1 MRKIIKSP
9 ILALLLSLL
18 ISLFPLT
25 VYAEE
30 ETEAHTL
37 ISYSDFETESFQGWS
52 SFGNKSVISMT
63 GETSHDGKSCIV
75 TSSRTA
81 SWGGP
86 ALNIT
91 NLVVIGTEISFEAYV
106 KGLSSE
112 EIDIIMSVKS
122 IDDKGTENYATISSA
137 DVTNKDWALLKGTFF
152 IPENTVDLLV
162 YFQTQVGL
170 DDFYVDDIKI
180 FGKPQETVATD
191 NSDDN
196 NRYEFDFESSLEN
209 WFPRG
214 DISVLASND
223 FSYNGKYSLYV
234 SGRKDFWNAPM
245 VRLNNI
251 RSGVSYNYSAYVMY
265 NGLEYEDNH
274 VFSIKLQY
282 KLNGSEVYSE
292 INSKT
297 LHKGTWSKLEGDF
310 IVPQGAED
318 VAFYVQTADVID
330 ADEDYNDLM
339 SFYVD
344 DVVIFD
350 STTIN
355 RQRLI
360 NAIIAFSVSLAVI
373 ALLGFII
380 YLIIKKSHQTKEI
393 LLSASMDTMTKTFN
407 RNTYEERMKIL
418 ETSPEKCAKL
428 YLTVCDVNFLKYI
441 NDNYGHEAGDK
452 AIIRCA
458 EVLLKTIGKKGKVY
472 RTGGDEFMCI
482 TKCDLTNDIKTEFSI
497 EAAHYKGYPF
507 SVAVGTAHY
516 DRTIDFD
523 VPDVKT
529 ILTRSDKEMYKHKQE
544 IKKFT
549 KEFAQYM
556 KR

>member
-1 MRKIIKSP
+1 MRKMVKSP
-9 ILALLLSLL
+9 LLALLMSLL

-30 ETEAHTL
+30 ETASQAL
-37 ISYSDFETESFQGWS
+37 LSYSDFETESFQGWS
-52 SFGNKSVISMT
+52 AFGSKSAISIT
-63 GETSHDGKSCIV
+63 GETFHNGKSCIA
-75 TSSRTA
+75 TNSRTT
-81 SWGGP
+81 SWSGP

-91 NLVVIGTEISFEAYV
+91 NLVALDTEISLEAYV
-106 KGLSSE
+106 RGASAD
-112 EIDIIMSVKS
+112 EINVIMSVKS
-122 IDDKGTENYATISSA
+122 IDDKGTENYATVSSA
-137 DVTNKDWALLKGTFF
+137 DVTDKEWQKLEGTFF
-152 IPENTVDLLV
+152 IPENTVDLTV
-162 YFQTQVGL
+162 YFQTQVGI

-180 FGKPQETVATD
+180 FGEPQKFVETD
-191 NSDDN
+191 NKDDN
-196 NRYEFDFESSLEN
+196 DRYEFDFESSLDN
-209 WFPRG
+209 WLPRG
-214 DISVLASND
+214 DISVLVSKD
-223 FSYNGKYSLYV
+223 FSYSGKYSLYV
-234 SGRKDFWNAPM
+234 SGRKDFWNSPM
-245 VRLNNI
+245 VHLNNI
-251 RSGVSYNYSAYVMY
+251 KPGVNYNYSAYVMY
-265 NGLEYEDNH
+265 NGVEYEDNH
-274 VFSIKLQY
+274 IFYIKLQY
-282 KLNGSEVYSE
+282 KLNGSEVYSD

-310 IVPQGAED
+310 IIPQGAED
-318 VAFYVQTADVID
+318 IAFYVQTADVID
-330 ADEDYNDLM
+330 TEEDYNDLM

-344 DVVIFD
+344 NVVIFD

-360 NAIIAFSVSLAVI
+360 NGIIIFVISLTVI
-373 ALLGFII
+373 ALLVFVIFFIV
-380 YLIIKKSHQTKEI
+380 KKSQQTKEI
-393 LLSASMDTMTKTFN
+393 LLSASMDAMTKTFN

-428 YLTVCDVNFLKYI
+428 YITVCDVNFLKYI

-458 EVLLKTIGKKGKVY
+458 EVLLKTIGNKGKVY

-516 DRTIDFD
+516 DKTIDFD